1 MRSFLG
7 VAIALLVLSSLSAT
21 ASEPTSECAVSV
33 ANALLTGRD
42 GPSDRLWFGSE
53 SLAVAIPE
61 NGIWHGMGPERD
73 FFDKLFWLVGGFQP
87 GLESDFSLTGRHLY
101 DDLIKPI
108 IDDAGNASH
117 EDFGGW
123 SILVGVGFPR
133 TGCWELTGT
142 YLGQSLTF
150 VVNVR

>member
-1 MRSFLG
+1 MNSFLR
-7 VAIALLVLSSLSAT
+7 VATAFLVLSSLSAIADEMT
-21 ASEPTSECAVSV
+21 SICVVSE

-42 GPSDRLWFGSE
+42 GPSNRSWFGSE
-53 SLAVAIPE
+53 SLAVAIPA
-61 NGIWHGMGPERD
+61 NGVWRGMGPDRD

-101 DDLIKPI
+101 DDSIKPI
-108 IDDAGNASH
+108 IGDAGNASH

-133 TGCWELTGT
+133 SGCWELTGT

-150 VVNVR
+150 VVDVR